1 MRLIDDANFSS
12 LSRDQWEDLC
22 SDLLRAEGHDAIET
36 DGRGGDEGI
45 DAYEGSF
52 DSPTV
57 IYQFK
62 HFKDAFGSSQAQQVK
77 ASLEKAHKE
86 RSSFKWVL
94 MASAN
99 PTPSAA
105 RKIEKLS
112 TLYPD
117 VKVEIHYGA
126 EIRQR
131 LYNHRNVLRQ
141 FYQDDRTFM
150 MEALDNDGKAD
161 FAESFNRKARLF
173 NESIGDERFKASIT
187 SDGSAETIAYEL
199 QPWVKGPVPIL
210 RVTSKTA
217 EAAQALLDNYNRG
230 IDIDLTGSDVDV
242 SFLANIG
249 KSSDGAKLERLYT
262 LPAKYHDDTNLRLF
276 ACSGKKTC
284 SLFIQLRTEREGAK
298 ECVRSNI
305 HQSNS
310 PIIIRFTFYKSKA
323 SDGDATVVN
332 NASCSITPR
341 IAGCRLSSA
350 IKGARFLVLLQKSR
364 ALGIGDVDCELNEA
378 SFSRFGACNSVD
390 AEGML
395 TSLMRL
401 KSVYGYF
408 GIDPVLS
415 EEVSTDDFA
424 KGIEPF
430 IKAIKWESEGIHSS
444 PLSITV
450 TPVPTTPNDA
460 YANIERS
467 KDGLAIAGDISLI
480 ALGYKL
486 SMRVILRTDN
496 ASVHIDQHAD
506 GSRIIRIDG
515 RHTYSIVAKHA
526 EADL

>member
-1 MRLIDDANFSS
+1 MKPAEGVNFSQ
-12 LSRDQWEDLC
+12 LSSDRWEDLC
-22 SDLLRAEGHDAIET
+22 SDLLRAEGHNAIET

-62 HFKDAFGSSQAQQVK
+62 HFKDVFGSSQARQVK
-77 ASLEKAHKE
+77 ASLEKAHEE
-86 RSSFKWVL
+86 RSNIKWVL
-94 MASAN
+94 MTSAN
-99 PTPSAA
+99 PTPSTAS
-105 RKIEKLS
+105 KIEELS
-112 TLYPD
+112 SLYPD
-117 VKVEIHYGA
+117 VQVEIHYGT

-141 FYQDDRTFM
+141 YYQDDYALM
-150 MEALDNDGKAD
+150 QEALDNDGKAD

-187 SDGSAETIAYEL
+187 SDGNTETIAYEL

-230 IDIDLTGSDVDV
+230 IDIDLTSNDVDI

-249 KSSDGAKLERLYT
+249 KPSNGAKLERLYT
-262 LPAKYHDDTNLRLF
+262 LPAEYHDDTNLRLF
-276 ACSGKKTC
+276 ARNGEKFC

-298 ECVRSNI
+298 ECVRSNA
-305 HQSNS
+305 HQSDS
-310 PIIIRFTFYKSKA
+310 PVIIRFTFDKSEA
-323 SDGDATVVN
+323 PDGDATIVDNV
-332 NASCSITPR
+332 SCSIKPR
-341 IAGCRLSSA
+341 VIGCKLDSA
-350 IKGARFLVLLQKSR
+350 IRGARFLVLLQKSR

-378 SFSRFGACNSVD
+378 SFSRFGACNSFD

-395 TSLMRL
+395 TSLMQL
-401 KSVYGYF
+401 KNVYGYF
-408 GIDPVLS
+408 GINPVLS
-415 EEVSTDDFA
+415 EEVFTDDFA

-430 IKAIKWESEGIHSS
+430 IKAINWESGGIHSS
-444 PLSITV
+444 SLSITV
-450 TPVPTTPNDA
+450 TPVPKTSNDA
-460 YANIERS
+460 YVNIEGS
-467 KDGLAIAGDISLI
+467 KDGLAIVGDISLI

-486 SMRVILRTDN
+486 SMRVMLKTNN
-496 ASVHIDQHAD
+496 ASVHTDKQAD

-515 RHTYSIVAKHA
+515 KHTYSIVAKHA
-526 EADL
+526 EADS